1 MAGLQIWRHV
11 PGKVL
16 LFLINLVAATA
27 LIFEGMSGGFF
38 LPCLGAPSP
47 TSPSESSS
55 RPLWYPVQVLTRSR
69 SKLEGYNQG
78 VLGTV
83 SATPGFIKMA
93 DIGHDGV
100 VTNTTKQGGL
110 AAAYYFGGMWGCF
123 IGGTITTLRRERTFV
138 KRAEERDRASGRD
151 CGRATDVC

>member
-27 LIFEGMSGGFF
+27 LIFEGKEDFF
-38 LPCLGAPSP
+38 LACLAARRAELPHPS
-47 TSPSESSS
+47 
-55 RPLWYPVQVLTRSR
+55 LVLGLCWYPVLTRSR
-69 SKLEGYNQG
+69 SKGYNQG

-123 IGGTITTLRRERTFV
+123 IGGTITTLRREELLSKESRT
-138 KRAEERDRASGRD
+138 ER
-151 CGRATDVC
+151 

>member
-1 MAGLQIWRHV
+1 MLSFSYK
-11 PGKVL
+11 PSL
-16 LFLINLVAATA
+16 LIMENTNLRT
-27 LIFEGMSGGFF
+27 FF
-38 LPCLGAPSP
+38 FHLP
-47 TSPSESSS
+47 T
-55 RPLWYPVQVLTRSR
+55 
-69 SKLEGYNQG
+69 GYNQG

-123 IGGTITTLRRERTFV
+123 IGGTIEPLERGPMSNNR
-138 KRAEERDRASGRD
+138 KNQADE
-151 CGRATDVC
+151 C

>member
-27 LIFEGMSGGFF
+27 LIF
-38 LPCLGAPSP
+38 
-47 TSPSESSS
+47 
-55 RPLWYPVQVLTRSR
+55 
-69 SKLEGYNQG
+69 EGYNQG

-123 IGGTITTLRRERTFV
+123 IGGTITTLRREELLSKESR
-138 KRAEERDRASGRD
+138 RER
-151 CGRATDVC
+151 

>member
-27 LIFEGMSGGFF
+27 LIFEGKGGFF
-38 LPCLGAPSP
+38 FACLAARRAELPHPSLVLGLS
-47 TSPSESSS
+47 
-55 RPLWYPVQVLTRSR
+55 WYPVLTRSR
-69 SKLEGYNQG
+69 SKGYNQG

-123 IGGTITTLRRERTFV
+123 IGGTITTLRREELLSKESR
-138 KRAEERDRASGRD
+138 RER
-151 CGRATDVC
+151 